1 MPVYKK
7 SVSLP
12 LKKIQMNI
20 LILGAKSDIA
30 TALAHEY
37 ARNGH
42 SLYLA
47 ARDKNSLTAEIS
59 DLQIRYNISAK
70 AYDFDAIDYESHSK
84 FYQQLD
90 PKPDI
95 AISVFGVMYDQKTAE
110 NDWSLAKNTLEVNY
124 IGAVSILEIVA
135 ADMEKRQNGTI
146 IGISSVAGD
155 RGRASNYL
163 YGSAKAGFSAYLS
176 GLRNRLAKVGV
187 HVLTVKPGFVR
198 TAMTE
203 NLPLPAPLTAMPA
216 QVAKD
221 IYKAANN
228 RKNTLYTL
236 WMWKYIMLIITNIP
250 EFIFK
255 KMKL

>member
-1 MPVYKK
+1 
-7 SVSLP
+7 
-12 LKKIQMNI
+12 MNI

-30 TALAHEY
+30 RALAHEY
-37 ARNGH
+37 AKQGH
-42 SLYLA
+42 HLYLA
-47 ARDKNSLTAEIS
+47 ARNIDDLKDDIN
-59 DLQIRYNISAK
+59 DLQIRYNINAK
-70 AYDFDAIDYESHSK
+70 AFYFDAKNYDSHAG
-84 FYQQLD
+84 FYAQLS

-95 AISVFGVMYDQKTAE
+95 VICVFGVMYEQKLAEKDWTLAE
-110 NDWSLAKNTLEVNY
+110 NTLAVNY
-124 IGAVSILEIVA
+124 VGAVSILEKVA
-135 ADMEKRQNGTI
+135 ADMEMRKQGTI

-163 YGSAKAGFSAYLS
+163 YGSAKSGFSAYLS
-176 GLRNRLAKVGV
+176 GLRNRLSASGV

-203 NLPLPAPLTAMPA
+203 HLPLPAPLTATPS

-221 IYKAANN
+221 IYKAAN
-228 RKNTLYTL
+228 KGTNTLYSL
-236 WMWKYIMLIITNIP
+236 WMWRYIMLIIKHIP